1 MTPITSGTRPS
12 HARRLAAAAL
22 SAGLLVAGTLVAGT
36 LAMPPAAL
44 AQDQSAAT
52 PKDVIFARK
61 ILMGSIG
68 DNMDEL
74 DSMVAANSIDVAHG
88 ASHADAI
95 SVMLLAFPHLFPPAS
110 NEWKPG
116 VEKDAGTDTFTAP
129 EVWSRF
135 ADFYQRSAAA
145 AKSAYNASRA
155 RNAEEFRKYAVEL
168 REGCDSCHAVYQ
180 KKD

>member
-1 MTPITSGTRPS
+1 MKQFALGTHFWIAGAMS
-12 HARRLAAAAL
+12 VALLA
-22 SAGLLVAGTLVAGT
+22 AGTLGIG
-36 LAMPPAAL
+36 PAAFG
-44 AQDQSAAT
+44 QDQSAAT

-74 DSMVAANSIDVAHG
+74 EGIIESGKIDVQHG
-88 ASHADAI
+88 ASHADLV

-116 VEKDAGTDTFTAP
+116 IDKDPGSDTFAAP
-129 EVWSRF
+129 EVWTRF
-135 ADFYQRSAAA
+135 ADFYQRSADA
-145 AKSAYNASRA
+145 AKSAYGASRA
-155 RNAEEFRKYAVEL
+155 QSADEFKKYVAEL
-168 REGCDSCHAVYQ
+168 RAGCDGCHALYQ